1 MLAISDVTGAVRNV
15 GWRREGGGV
24 GGRTVIRIALIIT
37 DAPVHQ
43 EADVGAAIA
52 SGKWDNLGPIDS
64 WDVNDLDP
72 FQAVGTRMT
81 QKLTGE
87 SCPTSSVCLSLP
99 GLQERY
105 PNKQQVAD
113 IWSANS
119 IFPVRCAGAF
129 FCAVLCCAVLCVC
142 VFLPPTTVFP
152 PHAPRSTH
160 HTPQI
165 FLVAPTDDVNKK
177 YNLTAGLDDLTEFAS
192 MFAGGRAL
200 VAPIDIGSTNLQQI
214 VVQALQTV
222 TQTISLVQR
231 IDSSKGPS
239 PFMLYDYGTQGILSH
254 PNNPAQATPGTILH
268 YTVRLYWDG
277 TPPCT
282 ATVTTFCVPQPHV
295 IPFDAI
301 FPIEGNRVRNGHCRG
316 GARSA
321 GHLRF
326 LSRWRLATA
335 VGRAVWPARSD
346 AGAARRLAESV
357 LLADLPV
364 AD

>member
-1 MLAISDVTGAVRNV
+1 M
-15 GWRREGGGV
+15 ECQQ
-24 GGRTVIRIALIIT
+24 
-37 DAPVHQ
+37 H
-43 EADVGAAIA
+43 
-52 SGKWDNLGPIDS
+52 
-64 WDVNDLDP
+64 
-72 FQAVGTRMT
+72 
-81 QKLTGE
+81 
-87 SCPTSSVCLSLP
+87 LP
-99 GLQERY
+99 GTLCWG
-105 PNKQQVAD
+105 V
-113 IWSANS
+113 
-119 IFPVRCAGAF
+119 FLC
-129 FCAVLCCAVLCVC
+129 CAVLCCAVLCVC

-165 FLVAPTDDVNKK
+165 FLVAPTDDVNKQ
-177 YNLTAGLDDLTEFAS
+177 YNLTAGLDDLTDFAS
-192 MFAGGRAL
+192 MFAGGRSL

-301 FPIEGNRVRNGHCRG
+301 FPIQGIVFETGTVEVVLGQP
-316 GARSA
+316 
-321 GHLRF
+321 
-326 LSRWRLATA
+326 ATC
-335 VGRAVWPARSD
+335 GFCPDGVWQPWLGEQCD
-346 AGAARRLAESV
+346 PLDPTLV
-357 LLADLPV
+357 LPDGSPNPCCLPTCQWQTDV
-364 AD
+364 VCDQSNQCAIR